1 MSVPI
6 TAMLIV
12 APAGCAGT
20 NHWCLAELMN
30 NYDTITFVNINIPRY
45 TYYPTIVAIF

>member
-30 NYDTITFVNINIPRY
+30 NYDTITFVNINTEKLKFVKINLG
-45 TYYPTIVAIF
+45 TN